1 MSDLRE
7 AQSAVHIQLKPCK
20 QRNQLHQE
28 KIGNGQVKGQGP
40 SIKYTTS
47 YTLQNS
53 LTQSLSL
60 SLSISP
66 HNTHLLF
73 SLLLTDQ
80 QYRQYRYFFV
90 VCYLEAFRRI
100 KVPHYSAPTTTRL
113 KWCDG
118 EVGGRMQDIFVRHV
132 VMNFKV
138 CHYSKQHFKWCGR
151 EEGEKM
157 QYISFLMYLLRYDEV
172 FKT

>member
-1 MSDLRE
+1 MQHIFNNKKYISKTLNPSMSDLRE

-60 SLSISP
+60 SLSPSHLTTLTCSSP
-66 HNTHLLF
+66 F
-73 SLLLTDQ
+73 
-80 QYRQYRYFFV
+80 Y
-90 VCYLEAFRRI
+90 
-100 KVPHYSAPTTTRL
+100 
-113 KWCDG
+113 
-118 EVGGRMQDIFVRHV
+118 
-132 VMNFKV
+132 
-138 CHYSKQHFKWCGR
+138 
-151 EEGEKM
+151 
-157 QYISFLMYLLRYDEV
+157 
-172 FKT
+172 

>member
-1 MSDLRE
+1 MVPCYFKHNPEWCGTGREVGEEMQHIFSHKKYISKTLNPSMSDLRE

-80 QYRQYRYFFV
+80 QYRQYRFLLLYV
-90 VCYLEAFRRI
+90 TLRRLEGL
-100 KVPHYSAPTTTRL
+100 KSPTTPRL
-113 KWCDG
+113 LLHVSSG
-118 EVGGRMQDIFVRHV
+118 VMGR
-132 VMNFKV
+132 
-138 CHYSKQHFKWCGR
+138 
-151 EEGEKM
+151 
-157 QYISFLMYLLRYDEV
+157 
-172 FKT
+172 